1 MSRAGRDVNVNP
13 SLQEV
18 AYTPAGRDMG
28 GSFKETEK
36 TEALIHPTRS
46 SQNLLS
52 ARCRDGGEIRQ
63 NPVLRCFLRSVL
75 RQVLLTAY
83 QQGLQ
88 ETKTKE
94 QLLYSKA

>member
-1 MSRAGRDVNVNP
+1 
-13 SLQEV
+13 
-18 AYTPAGRDMG
+18 MG

-36 TEALIHPTRS
+36 TETLIHPTRT

-88 ETKTKE
+88 ENKN
-94 QLLYSKA
+94 QRAIVVF